1 MIGIMA
7 GWMVMSAHRCTPVME
22 LLYRELHAGQL
33 IDVDVCHF
41 EDNFYR
47 YHKGRCPSY
56 TLE

>member
-1 MIGIMA
+1 MA